1 MERNTDQDF
10 YDFLQSFPG
19 LTDEDRS
26 FIAEH
31 SRVEPFPKGTM
42 LLREG
47 QVSKQCFTVLKG
59 CVRKYYIVDGNEKTV
74 ALYTEGQ
81 PVVSFSSYIDE
92 VPADHY
98 LECAEDCLLG
108 VGTKDLEDWMCEN
121 VPNLAA
127 VIREEVEKNNGK
139 DQKEFAAFMLS
150 TPEERYLTILN
161 ERPDLLDRIPQHQ
174 IASYIG
180 VKPESLSRIRKRL
193 VKRTV

>member
-1 MERNTDQDF
+1 MDRPLSNEF
-10 YDFLQSFPG
+10 YEFLHSFPG
-19 LTDEDRS
+19 LTEEDKS

-31 SRVEPFPKGTM
+31 SRVETFPKGTM

-47 QVSKQCFTVLKG
+47 QVSKQCYTVLKG

-81 PVVSFSSYIDE
+81 AVVSFTSYIDE

-98 LECAEDCLLG
+98 LECAEECLLA
-108 VGTKDLEDWMCEN
+108 VGTKDLENWMCEK

-161 ERPDLLDRIPQHQ
+161 ERPDLLERIPQHQ

-193 VKRTV
+193 VKRPV